1 MNSIMSAAMAAAML
15 LCAPAAGAAEFVAA
29 PNAGY
34 VIDLDTPDNSMS
46 LWQLDEMSGVN
57 ALRARVTFVRVGKKT
72 QYGPATMLVLSNG
85 KSEASLT
92 FLLSP
97 KGSVAMLRA
106 KRGETDLGGELF
118 MMPIDPKETFGL
130 EIDWTPEGKVTV
142 RIATKGVKAM
152 GGDGFERHEV
162 TMDGAP
168 TSIRILGGGS
178 EAEFKPLTLGA
189 AR

>member
-1 MNSIMSAAMAAAML
+1 MKSIISAAMAAL
-15 LCAPAAGAAEFVAA
+15 LLLSASAAGAAEFTPA

-46 LWQLDEMSGVN
+46 LWQLDEMSGIS

-72 QYGPATMLVLSNG
+72 AYGPATMLILSNG
-85 KSEASLT
+85 QSEASLT
-92 FLLSP
+92 FLLTP
-97 KGSVAMLRA
+97 KGSVAMLSA
-106 KRGETDLGGELF
+106 KRGETELGRELF
-118 MMPIDPKETFGL
+118 LMPIDPKETFGL

-142 RIATKGVKAM
+142 RIATKAVKDM

-168 TSIRILGGGS
+168 TQIKILGGGS
-178 EAEFKPLTLGA
+178 ETEFKPLTLGA
-189 AR
+189 AN